1 MNGLISV
8 NGKITSPEQAA
19 VPALDRGFLF
29 GDNVFEVFVC
39 FGDQVLDVKPHLSRL
54 RASAEALRMTIPW
67 SDAELEF
74 ELRALSEQVREPK
87 KYLRLVVT
95 RGEGLGLRIPADA
108 KPNRFIYCFPA
119 AVERPEVYQE
129 GFALKKSLKA
139 GNERGA
145 AAKTGNYLSS
155 ILAMEK
161 AESEGFN
168 DILWSNSDGEITE
181 ASTANVF
188 FIARE
193 GDNIEFIT
201 PAAHSGILL
210 GITRNKIIELIKN
223 AGIPVKEEIVFA
235 DELPRFDEAFLC
247 STVRGL
253 VPINRIDRH
262 KMHTARPGSVFRH
275 IERLFITW
283 TETQLGFRPDWRTG
297 LPVTSL
303 QQQ

>member
-1 MNGLISV
+1 MSGLVSV
-8 NGKITSPEQAA
+8 NGKITSPELAA

-39 FGDQVLDVKPHLSRL
+39 FGDQVLDMKPHLSRL
-54 RASAEALRMTIPW
+54 RASAESLRMTIPW
-67 SDAELEF
+67 SDDELEF
-74 ELRALSEQVREPK
+74 ELNTLSEQVSESK

-95 RGEGLGLRIPADA
+95 RGEGLGLRIPANA

-119 AVERPEVYQE
+119 AVEKPEVYKE
-129 GFALKKSLKA
+129 GFALRKSLKS
-139 GNERGA
+139 GGERGA

-168 DILWSNSDGEITE
+168 DILWSNSDGELTE
-181 ASTANVF
+181 ASTANIF
-188 FIARE
+188 FMSRA

-210 GITRNKIIELIKN
+210 GITRGTMIDLMRG

-235 DELPRFDEAFLC
+235 DEIPRFDEAFLC

-253 VPINRIDRH
+253 VPVNRIDRH
-262 KMHTARPGSVFRH
+262 KMHSARNGSVFRH

-283 TETQLGFRPDWRTG
+283 VETQIGFRPDWRTG
-297 LPVTSL
+297 LPVTRT
-303 QQQ
+303 